1 MNENSLSSSGLNNS
15 QPGQNNGKKD
25 DIDDEQEEIK
35 HFLNVFNAFQYY
47 RSLKNTFFCLFSI
60 LIQSDFLLI
69 ILTNVSLSL
78 TLTVSDSASALALS
92 SLKLEIRNYSNF
104 TITFPM

>member
-35 HFLNVFNAFQYY
+35 HFFNVFNAFQYY
-47 RSLKNTFFCLFSI
+47 RSLKNTFFCPLLNSHSVWF
-60 LIQSDFLLI
+60 LIDHSD
-69 ILTNVSLSL
+69 
-78 TLTVSDSASALALS
+78 
-92 SLKLEIRNYSNF
+92 
-104 TITFPM
+104 